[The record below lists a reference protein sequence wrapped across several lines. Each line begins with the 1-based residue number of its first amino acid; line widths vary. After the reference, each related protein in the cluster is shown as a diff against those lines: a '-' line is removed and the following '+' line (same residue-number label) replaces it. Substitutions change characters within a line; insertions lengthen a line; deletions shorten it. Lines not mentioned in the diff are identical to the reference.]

1 MKKLIVLTMM
11 LLCGMTSAIAQ
22 KPAEMKF
29 EKASH
34 DFGTFTENEAI
45 QSYTFTF
52 QNVGESPLIIN
63 QAMASCGCTDPE
75 YPKTP
80 IQPGEKGQ
88 VKVTYNG
95 VGKSF
100 GHFRKF
106 FWEFFIYFFRL
117 YVSGH
122 IYKVG
127 TAILTGGE

>member
-11 LLCGMTSAIAQ
+11 LLCGMTSVFAQ

-34 DFGTFTENEAI
+34 DFGTFTENEAV
-45 QSYTFTF
+45 QSCTFTF

-106 FWEFFIYFFRL
+106 VTFMTNGNPEKVKIYIE
-117 YVSGH
+117 GDMEEAA
-122 IYKVG
+122 KQ
-127 TAILTGGE
+127 

>member
-1 MKKLIVLTMM
+1 MCFATLYAKEPQSEILFDKTVHNF
-11 LLCGMTSAIAQ
+11 G
-22 KPAEMKF
+22 KF
-29 EKASH
+29 TDANPVVTCK
-34 DFGTFTENEAI
+34 FVFK
-45 QSYTFTF
+45 
-52 QNVGESPLIIN
+52 NVGEASLIIN

-106 FWEFFIYFFRL
+106 VTFMTNGNPEKVKIYIEGDMEE
-117 YVSGH
+117 S
-122 IYKVG
+122 K
-127 TAILTGGE
+127 